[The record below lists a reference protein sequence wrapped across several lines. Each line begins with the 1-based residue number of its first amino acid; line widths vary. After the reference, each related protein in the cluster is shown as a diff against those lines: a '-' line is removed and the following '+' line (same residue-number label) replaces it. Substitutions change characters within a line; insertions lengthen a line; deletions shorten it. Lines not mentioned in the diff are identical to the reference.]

1 MTQRTIADVRSDII
15 ALLGQ
20 EDIPWDVSGAG
31 ILAGTF
37 RSAGGD
43 GGMKAPAE
51 VQSALSRSGIPYQ
64 PIRGGSYVSYYDLS
78 QMAQKGWRAPNAM
91 IA

>member
-1 MTQRTIADVRSDII
+1 MTQRTIAEVRSEII
-15 ALLGQ
+15 GLLGQ

-37 RSAGGD
+37 RSAGD

-51 VQSALSRSGIPYQ
+51 VQSALSRSGILYQ

-78 QMAQKGWRAPNAM
+78 QMAQKGWRAPKAV